1 MRTISINTVNNTKIA
16 NLLNYIRVQLS
27 DGYFEDK
34 DDFYTEYWSFLD
46 FVVKKDSLII
56 KIRKNSYPGKLRNI
70 FDDLTDAGVVHY
82 IADVLEDIH
91 TGYDFLLRKYDDII
105 DYTLK
110 TLYDYGKDMPNKKG
124 YKIISIEVPDD
135 SI

>member
-1 MRTISINTVNNTKIA
+1 MRTITINTTNSTKIA
-16 NLLNYIRVQLS
+16 NLLNHIRVQLS
-27 DGYFEDK
+27 DGYFENE
-34 DDFYTEYWSFLD
+34 DDFYTEYWHFLN
-46 FVVKKDSLII
+46 FVTKKDSLII
-56 KIRKNSYPGKLRNI
+56 KVSKNSYPGKLRNI

-82 IADVLEDIH
+82 IADVLDDIH
-91 TGYDFLLRKYDDII
+91 TNYDFLLSKYDDII

-110 TLYDYGKDMPNKKG
+110 TLYDYGKDMSNKKG